1 MENQVEIMGYT
12 TKNFDICMSAV
23 IVFTKLKGMI
33 PDMSKQSRDDVLAA
47 IRYQDSMFGIEKA
60 LYEIGSMEVDM
71 EQVEEAVMLSH
82 LVTYAMGM
90 VSAEMD
96 IDIIDEFD
104 YLPMH
109 IEQIRHP
116 YKKINPALPDKVV
129 DEAKTMY
136 GELTTMDKEKEI
148 GEGRMARAT
157 LRKLIMYS
165 GEMLSMIQPDDELE
179 SWVQAK
185 MGEMSHM
192 IESIHTYYKFGER
205 AQPEPQAVHAE
216 ESAPLPPTAQGVE
229 HVCALSVQHATMG
242 FGMCIPTTHS
252 LDEKGNVNFYDVIF
266 SNGIAKNVPAKDLKI
281 IESKSHVHGSVG
293 Y

>member
-281 IESKSHVHGSVG
+281 IESKSHVHGSIG

>member
-129 DEAKTMY
+129 DEVKTMY

-281 IESKSHVHGSVG
+281 IESKSHVHGSIG

>member
-12 TKNFDICMSAV
+12 TKNFDICMGAV
-23 IVFTKLKGMI
+23 QAFTKLKGMI

-60 LYEIGSMEVDM
+60 LYEIGSTEVDM

-252 LDEKGNVNFYDVIF
+252 LDEKGNVNFYDVVF

-281 IESKSHVHGSVG
+281 IESKSHVHGSIG

>member
-116 YKKINPALPDKVV
+116 YKKINPALPDKVA

-281 IESKSHVHGSVG
+281 IESKSHVHGSIG

>member
-1 MENQVEIMGYT
+1 
-12 TKNFDICMSAV
+12 MSAV

-116 YKKINPALPDKVV
+116 YKKINPALPDKVA

-281 IESKSHVHGSVG
+281 IESKSHVHGSIG